1 MNRTSMPVYP
11 KKRENIQWKVPSL
24 FNNDEAVLLLDEM
37 CKELGFRQPIQSVY
51 GSVRCSWSGGRTSAW
66 KDIDKS
72 KAVEMISK
80 HNERGISCCFTFSNY
95 YISKDDLDD
104 KVGNLLLDVA
114 SQGDVQNYAIVS
126 SDILTDYIKHKY
138 PNIKL
143 IASMLK
149 PVYEIDNY
157 QDTPDYY
164 NNLCD
169 IYEKVVI
176 RPDFNFDDKFLK
188 KLNKKNKIEILANQ
202 ACMQKCVISRKH
214 YDLFSN
220 IEAGKE
226 PETKAFCNAEMK
238 KLESI
243 YRTTLLSN
251 EDMDR
256 LIRLGFVNFKL
267 RGRSL
272 SPSLL
277 LDSIGLYIFEPTGI
291 YQNMKRLISYKM
303 GFPSSL

>member
-1 MNRTSMPVYP
+1 MNRTSMPVFP

-37 CKELGFRQPIQSVY
+37 CSDLGLRQPIQSVY
-51 GSVRCSWSGGRTSAW
+51 GSVRCSWSGGRTSEW
-66 KDIDKS
+66 KDIDKNQ
-72 KAVEMISK
+72 AVEMISK
-80 HNERGISCCFTFSNY
+80 HNKRGISCCFTFSNY
-95 YISKDDLDD
+95 YVTKDELDD
-104 KVGNLLLDVA
+104 KIGNLLLDVA
-114 SQGDVQNYAIVS
+114 SKGDMQNYAIVS
-126 SDILTDYIKHKY
+126 SDVLTDYIKKKY

-157 QDTPDYY
+157 QDTPEYY
-164 NNLCD
+164 NNLCNVYD
-169 IYEKVVI
+169 KVVI

-188 KLNKKNKIEILANQ
+188 KLKYKNKIEILANQ
-202 ACMQKCVISRKH
+202 ACMQSCVISRKH
-214 YDLFSN
+214 YDLFAD

-226 PETKAFCNAEMK
+226 PENKGFCNAEMR

-243 YRTTLLSN
+243 YKTTLLTN
-251 EDMDR
+251 EDMVR
-256 LIRLGFVNFKL
+256 MINLGFTNFKL

-277 LDSIGLYIFEPTGI
+277 LDAIGLCIFEPTGVF
-291 YQNMKRLISYKM
+291 QNIKRLMSYKM
-303 GFPSSL
+303 GFQSSL